1 MSWLKI
7 STVEALPV
15 RIPRDREQ
23 ARSTAGSPT
32 PLENHE
38 GPYRWSSVF
47 PALYSVDFET
57 ALVRVTLDDGTIG
70 WGEAQAPLA
79 PEVACAIIDRLL
91 WPVLRGAEMDGSIEC
106 IAALWDRMYSTM
118 RVRGQTGGFMLDAIS
133 GVDLALWDLAGKMR
147 GQPVCSLIPDS
158 ICRAEVAA
166 YLSGVPGANV
176 EARVQHAIAR
186 HDEGFR
192 TFKLFYDCSR
202 QEFLDTLSTLRR
214 SLPQDAGIAVD
225 ALWRL
230 SPEDAVEFG
239 QGLDE
244 QSALW
249 LEAPL
254 PPEDALA
261 HAALAA
267 RIRTPVA
274 IGESYRTRYELAPFL
289 RAGGIG
295 YLQPDLGRCGLTE
308 GLRIARMARELG
320 IPVVP
325 HLSIAMGPQIAAAIH
340 FAAAVSN
347 SGLLEFNPH
356 VLSVAN
362 RFLAEHLVC
371 CGGRYRVP
379 SGPGLGV
386 DVRYAPQ
393 ANNL

>member
-1 MSWLKI
+1 MRI
-7 STVEALPV
+7 S
-15 RIPRDREQ
+15 RDREP
-23 ARSTAGSPT
+23 ARRTAGSPT
-32 PLENHE
+32 PLDDQE

-57 ALVRVTLDDGTIG
+57 ALVRITLDNGTRG

-79 PEVACAIIDRLL
+79 PEVACAIVDRLL
-91 WPVLRGAEMDGSIEC
+91 SPVLRGAEFDGTLEC
-106 IAALWDRMYSTM
+106 VGALWDRMYSTM

-133 GVDLALWDLAGKMR
+133 GVDLALWDLAGKMQGR
-147 GQPVCSLIPDS
+147 PVSSLIPES
-158 ICRAEVAA
+158 LCRTEVPA
-166 YLSGVPGANV
+166 YLSGIPGATI
-176 EARVQHAIAR
+176 EARVDHALAR

-192 TFKLFYDCSR
+192 TFKLFYDCGR
-202 QEFLDTLSTLRR
+202 EEFVETLSALRR
-214 SLPQDAGIAVD
+214 RLPHTAGIAVD

-230 SPEDAVEFG
+230 SPESGVEFG
-239 QGLDE
+239 QALD
-244 QSALW
+244 QQNALW

-254 PPEDALA
+254 APEDPLS

-267 RIRTPVA
+267 RIRTPIA
-274 IGESYRTRYELAPFL
+274 IGESYRTRYELASFV

-308 GLRIARMARELG
+308 GLRIARMAHEVG

-340 FAAAVSN
+340 FAAAVAN
-347 SGLLEFNPH
+347 CDLLEFNPN

-362 RFLAEHLVC
+362 RFLAEPLVC
-371 CGGRYRVP
+371 RGGRYLAP

-386 DVRYAPQ
+386 DVRYAPP
-393 ANNL
+393 ADNL